1 MTFVNLQPVTGVRHK
16 CCFFPLAIVF
26 KPWLKLVSKATLKA
40 SMEQFCK
47 STTLLIAQVAS
58 SWTPPAWNAAYEY
71 QSQSIPTIWVP
82 SLCITWPQYRTRLCK
97 AMQAMVYHITPW
109 QYPSRLASTDMES
122 EGRGGGILRANFANF
137 SFQKYLRAASGF
149 YDSRNVRQNLISRAS
164 AESRRPESLAG
175 PPLLTRKGLSHSD
188 SQLLPV
194 TRRSPSHAPRPTFT
208 QVDLPRPESLAAAR
222 VIFHNWLAEARV
234 TRRWPS
240 HSPRPSAGV
249 TRSGP
254 LSDRHSG
261 PAARVQAFCA
271 ARVTRTV
278 RAQVTRQVSRHS
290 QRAASLALTGPT
302 RSGLPSLD
310 EARVTRRGPPSFGPS
325 NSPRP
330 AFIQDE
336 LPRPKSLAASR
347 VNHSWSNSY
356 INLYKNLYI
365 WIRCISI
372 HT

>member
-175 PPLLTRKGLSHSD
+175 PPLLTRTGLTRVGVTQTRSGSP
-188 SQLLPV
+188 SLAVARV
-194 TRRSPSHAPRPTFT
+194 TRRGPLSLRMTCRGQSHSPRPESIAGARRHSPLPESFSIPDSPRLESHAVDRVIRPG
-208 QVDLPRPESLAAAR
+208 PRPESLAAAHCLT
-222 VIFHNWLAEARV
+222 VTLA
-234 TRRWPS
+234 
-240 HSPRPSAGV
+240 PRLESKP
-249 TRSGP
+249 
-254 LSDRHSG
+254 
-261 PAARVQAFCA
+261 F
-271 ARVTRTV
+271 
-278 RAQVTRQVSRHS
+278 AQPV
-290 QRAASLALTGPT
+290 
-302 RSGLPSLD
+302 
-310 EARVTRRGPPSFGPS
+310 
-325 NSPRP
+325 
-330 AFIQDE
+330 
-336 LPRPKSLAASR
+336 
-347 VNHSWSNSY
+347 
-356 INLYKNLYI
+356 
-365 WIRCISI
+365 
-372 HT
+372 